1 MAGRAGRRAGI
12 TRDLPRREAKRMRP
26 LRHGVH
32 FWLTD
37 AGGNVLLRRRA
48 PEGLPGGM
56 TELH

>member
-1 MAGRAGRRAGI
+1 MADCAGRQAGI
-12 TRDLPRREAKRMRP
+12 ARDLPRRAQKRPRP